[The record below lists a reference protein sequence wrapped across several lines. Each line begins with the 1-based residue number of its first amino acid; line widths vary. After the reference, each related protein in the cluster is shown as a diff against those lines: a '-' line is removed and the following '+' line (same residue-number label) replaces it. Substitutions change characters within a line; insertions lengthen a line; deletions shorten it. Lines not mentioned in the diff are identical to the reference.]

1 MAWVLRLISH
11 RWARRSCTLNISI
24 TKYCSS
30 KWDGSPRDYWWF
42 HLSSLAMGL
51 WTWEDMLKALTLLC
65 YLASCFKTDSSAQAL
80 VIVQRFKAQ
89 QNNSLLCLAEEE
101 RESSRTTILK
111 QYRPSKQSTK
121 WRNRPEAEF
130 LFGLKHPAIL
140 PQPSLSGVIHNP
152 SAHTNTGWLL

>member
-89 QNNSLLCLAEEE
+89 QNNSFML
-101 RESSRTTILK
+101 SRGRKGVKQNHHPETVQTKQTKHKMKKLTRGRILVW
-111 QYRPSKQSTK
+111 SKASCNTSPAQPQWCNPQS
-121 WRNRPEAEF
+121 
-130 LFGLKHPAIL
+130 
-140 PQPSLSGVIHNP
+140 
-152 SAHTNTGWLL
+152 